1 MGNTLACFEVT
12 SDSIRL
18 VLGYEEDRAP
28 VLLYKS
34 EMAIP
39 DIISGGVVK
48 EEDAL
53 VAALSK
59 FHKIVDDHVKL
70 DLTITTVNVVLPS
83 IGFLAFRGAKTT
95 NTVSPSVTAVDV
107 SNVISLLQ
115 KEAVKDGYSVIDI
128 IPQEFILDD
137 GRRFYEPPIGETS
150 STLTVNAFVHV
161 LPSAVASAF
170 QTCFLKAGFRIE
182 RVAVSSYCEGLA
194 VQREEDLP
202 KDAIVL
208 NLGARITN
216 VNLLSDGMTLAS
228 EAFYFG
234 GDDVTDKIV
243 DGLGVSYE
251 EAEALKKKYGY
262 DPRHRLFDAPIYT
275 SNDLAKGKIHQ
286 GDLNDVLVPAME
298 QYGKQIKDAIGHLVK
313 LTAKAEDLPIILT
326 GGTSLLPG
334 LDLLLRPLFPEKEFH
349 FYCPRTIGAR
359 SPRYM
364 ALLGLLLARNSGTGS
379 LSDNQKNLPHVSRP
393 NEKPA
398 RRAKRAERPEEDAL

>member
-150 STLTVNAFVHV
+150 LDPDGERLRARAAERGRER
-161 LPSAVASAF
+161 LP
-170 QTCFLKAGFRIE
+170 
-182 RVAVSSYCEGLA
+182 
-194 VQREEDLP
+194 
-202 KDAIVL
+202 
-208 NLGARITN
+208 
-216 VNLLSDGMTLAS
+216 NLLPESRL
-228 EAFYFG
+228 
-234 GDDVTDKIV
+234 
-243 DGLGVSYE
+243 
-251 EAEALKKKYGY
+251 
-262 DPRHRLFDAPIYT
+262 PHRARRRVEPI
-275 SNDLAKGKIHQ
+275 AKG
-286 GDLNDVLVPAME
+286 
-298 QYGKQIKDAIGHLVK
+298 
-313 LTAKAEDLPIILT
+313 
-326 GGTSLLPG
+326 
-334 LDLLLRPLFPEKEFH
+334 
-349 FYCPRTIGAR
+349 
-359 SPRYM
+359 SP
-364 ALLGLLLARNSGTGS
+364 SS
-379 LSDNQKNLPHVSRP
+379 
-393 NEKPA
+393 A
-398 RRAKRAERPEEDAL
+398 RRICRRTRSS